1 MKKYLKNRF
10 ALTDKGAEGA
20 LVAIKYSTLK
30 SLSYMLPIMLL
41 MYVLQGLLGLGDMK
55 LAISILAFFIIGLV
69 MLFIINKDYITTY
82 NETYKES
89 ANLRIELIEIIKELP
104 LSFYSRRDITDLSQT
119 IMKDVDTIEHGLSH
133 SLPSFYGFLINFAL
147 ISILLL
153 LGNFKLGLAV
163 IIPIGLSIILNLF
176 SRKMQIKATGTYY
189 QEQRKSSKI
198 FQELIDLSTEIK
210 SYKLSDE
217 KEKQATTFVKDLE
230 KKHIKTELGQV
241 IPIVSA
247 TIIANLSIAL
257 VIFVGL
263 GQLMAGEIN
272 ILYFAGYLFAGA
284 RLIDGVAA
292 FNQAYGELMYMDS
305 PIEKI
310 KALRNEKI
318 KKGNRADI
326 KSFDIE
332 GKDVEFSYLDDKKV
346 IDKISFKALQAKT
359 SALVGPSGCG
369 KSTLIKL
376 IARLYD
382 YDKGIISI
390 GDKDI
395 KTTDTA
401 DLFKH
406 ISMVFQD
413 VILFNGSVMDN
424 IRIGKANASDEEV
437 LKAAKLANCD
447 EFVNKLKY
455 GYQTEIGENGSKL
468 SGGERQRISI
478 ARAFLKN
485 AEIILLDE
493 IAASLDVENE
503 KYIQES
509 LNKLTKNKTVIII
522 SHRMKS
528 IENVDQII
536 VMNDGKIEAFGK
548 HDDLLKNS
556 KTYKKMIESSKK
568 SEEFIY

>member
-20 LVAIKYSTLK
+20 IVAIKYSTLK

-176 SRKMQIKATGTYY
+176 SRKMQIKATGIYY

-217 KEKQATTFVKDLE
+217 KEKQARNFVKDLE
-230 KKHIKTELGQV
+230 KKHIKTELGQI

-247 TIIANLSIAL
+247 TIIANLSIAF

-346 IDKISFKALQAKT
+346 IDKISFKALQDKT

-424 IRIGKANASDEEV
+424 IRIGKADASDEEV

-447 EFVNKLKY
+447 EFVNKLKD

>member
-20 LVAIKYSTLK
+20 IVAIKYSTLK

-176 SRKMQIKATGTYY
+176 SRKMQIKATGIYY

-346 IDKISFKALQAKT
+346 IDRISFNALQAKT

-395 KTTDTA
+395 KNTDTA

-424 IRIGKANASDEEV
+424 IRIGKADASDEEV

-447 EFVNKLKY
+447 EFVNKLKD